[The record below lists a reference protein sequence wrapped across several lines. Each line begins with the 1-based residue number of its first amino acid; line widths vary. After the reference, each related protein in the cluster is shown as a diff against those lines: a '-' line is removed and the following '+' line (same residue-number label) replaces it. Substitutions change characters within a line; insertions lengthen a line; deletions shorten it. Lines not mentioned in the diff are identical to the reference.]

1 MNDRMCKI
9 HGYRTSKMY
18 RINII
23 CRLFLLFSL
32 LTGCSSGVKEVI
44 EDSYISKQVIVLFS
58 PGGIGDMGYNDQILR
73 GLQTIRQEKNFQL
86 LFSAPSSLEEG
97 EKIFSDWLNMDT
109 GPVECLFILAGNEYE
124 EMACRLLS
132 AINSPNKQVLLFE
145 TAKSDIP
152 AYTFRISM
160 EGASYLAGAAAASLI
175 NGKAAVLC
183 GSSNDATV
191 NRAAT
196 GFTQGFID
204 HGGTGVDVF
213 YLSDSW
219 QGYAMS
225 DSAYRKTAQLSQSY
239 RFLFPVAGGSN
250 LGVYRYAR
258 EFPEAIYTAGMD
270 VDQSGYANQV
280 TCSVVKRIDR
290 LISYYIN
297 QWLEGKTMPQHAAY
311 GLESGYIDLV
321 LSPRYSENLLPIVS
335 ASREQA
341 IAEESKIDSIYP
353 SYSDKK

>member
-1 MNDRMCKI
+1 MFK
-9 HGYRTSKMY
+9 
-18 RINII
+18 INII
-23 CRLFLLFSL
+23 FRLFLLVV
-32 LTGCSSGVKEVI
+32 LTIGCSSGAKEVAD
-44 EDSYISKQVIVLFS
+44 ESYASKQVIVLFS

-124 EMACRLLS
+124 EMACRLLPS
-132 AINSPNKQVLLFE
+132 IRLPEKQVLLFE
-145 TAKSDIP
+145 TMKSDIP
-152 AYTFRISM
+152 AYTFSISM
-160 EGASYLAGAAAASLI
+160 EGASYLAGTAAASLI
-175 NGKAAVLC
+175 SGEAAVLC

-196 GFTQGFID
+196 GFTKGFLD
-204 HGGTGVDVF
+204 HGGAGVDVF
-213 YLSDSW
+213 YLSDNW
-219 QGYAMS
+219 TGYAMS
-225 DSAYRKTAQLSQSY
+225 DSAYRKTVQLAQKY

-258 EFPEAIYTAGMD
+258 EFPKAIYTAGMD
-270 VDQSGYANQV
+270 VDQSGYADRV
-280 TCSVVKRIDR
+280 TCSVVKHIDR
-290 LISYYIN
+290 LIIHYIN
-297 QWLEGKTMPQHAAY
+297 QWLDGEPVPQHATY

-321 LSPRYSENLLPIVS
+321 LSPRYSESLLPVVS

-341 IAEESKIDSIYP
+341 IAEEGKMDRIY
-353 SYSDKK
+353 

>member
-1 MNDRMCKI
+1 MCKI
-9 HGYRTSKMY
+9 
-18 RINII
+18 NIVFG
-23 CRLFLLFSL
+23 LFLLVL
-32 LTGCSSGVKEVI
+32 LTIGCSSGAEEVA
-44 EDSYISKQVIVLFS
+44 EESYASKQVIVLFS

-97 EKIFSDWLNMDT
+97 GKIFSDWLNMDT

-124 EMACRLLS
+124 EMASRLLP
-132 AINSPNKQVLLFE
+132 AINSPDKQVLLFE
-145 TAKSDIP
+145 TTKSDIP

-204 HGGTGVDVF
+204 QGGTGVDVF

-290 LISYYIN
+290 LIAHYIN
-297 QWLEGKTMPQHAAY
+297 QWLEGKTMLQHATY

-321 LSPRYSENLLPIVS
+321 LSPRYSESLLPIVS

-341 IAEESKIDSIYP
+341 IAEESKTDSIYP
-353 SYSDKK
+353 SYSDKR

>member
-1 MNDRMCKI
+1 MNDRVCKI
-9 HGYRTSKMY
+9 HGYRTGRMY

-23 CRLFLLFSL
+23 CRLFLLFFL

-44 EDSYISKQVIVLFS
+44 EDSYDSKQVIVLFS

-124 EMACRLLS
+124 EMASRLLP
-132 AINSPNKQVLLFE
+132 AINSPDKQVLLFE
-145 TAKSDIP
+145 TTKSDIP

-160 EGASYLAGAAAASLI
+160 EGASYLAGAVAASLI

-204 HGGTGVDVF
+204 QGGTGVDVF

-290 LISYYIN
+290 LIAHYIN
-297 QWLEGKTMPQHAAY
+297 QWLEGKTMLQHATY

-321 LSPRYSENLLPIVS
+321 LSPRYSESLLPIVS

-341 IAEESKIDSIYP
+341 IAEESKTDSIYP
-353 SYSDKK
+353 SYSDKR